1 MEKAKRN
8 QNIGIV
14 IGIALGFTLSGFLV
28 QRFIL
33 NTPSFEKVM
42 VQGASEINK
51 SCPMMVDKE
60 TRMDNAV
67 AMPGN
72 IFQYNYTL
80 INYDRTSIDTSIL
93 KQSIEPVI
101 LNNIKTN
108 PQMKQFR
115 EHKTTLAYNYVDRN
129 GVFVVRILATPE
141 RYN

>member
-1 MEKAKRN
+1 MEKAIRN
-8 QNIGIV
+8 KNIGLVIGIV
-14 IGIALGFTLSGFLV
+14 FGSTLSGFLV
-28 QRFIL
+28 QRFVF
-33 NTPSFEKVM
+33 NTPSFDKVM

-51 SCPMMVDKE
+51 TCPMMVDKE

-80 INYDRTSIDTSIL
+80 INYDRASIDTSIL
-93 KQSIEPVI
+93 KQSMEPVI
-101 LNNIKTN
+101 LNNIKTS
-108 PQMKQFR
+108 PLMKQFR